1 MEPLGEKVSGYLGE
15 ETRTAGRGG
24 RQGTAVSLRRRS
36 NEPELLIY
44 REAGAGIR
52 SAVWAPQGVRIHG
65 TAVDG
70 TEVVPVERCNIG
82 VASPDV
88 ASWRWKLIKGWLKQM
103 QPGDPASGKGLQK

>member
-1 MEPLGEKVSGYLGE
+1 MCIYSQKDGTFGGKGLWLPRRDKNKG
-15 ETRTAGRGG
+15 GG

-52 SAVWAPQGVRIHG
+52 SAVWAPQGVRIHA

-70 TEVVPVERCNIG
+70 TKWCQLNAVTLV
-82 VASPDV
+82 
-88 ASWRWKLIKGWLKQM
+88 WRLLTWLL
-103 QPGDPASGKGLQK
+103 GTGS